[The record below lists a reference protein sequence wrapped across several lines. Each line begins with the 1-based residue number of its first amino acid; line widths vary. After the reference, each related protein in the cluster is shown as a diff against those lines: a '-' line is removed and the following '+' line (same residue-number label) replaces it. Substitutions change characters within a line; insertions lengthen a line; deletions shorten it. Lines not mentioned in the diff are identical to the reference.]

1 MLSHVVGAARMKG
14 LVDGRMQ
21 IVLADITTLEV
32 DVIVNA
38 ANAALCGGGGV
49 DGAIHDAAG
58 PELLAAC
65 RLLGSAQPGEVKLTE
80 GYRLPARMIAHAVGP
95 VWSGGDRNEDV
106 LLASC
111 YSNALALA
119 AEHGLRSIAFPSI
132 STGAFRFPIERA
144 ARIAL
149 TTVRD
154 GLAQH
159 ADIRRAV
166 FCCYDAADLRI
177 YKKVAA
183 RVLGVDASAAA
194 NAATRPGVDGEKP

>member
-1 MLSHVVGAARMKG
+1 MNRHLI
-14 LVDGRMQ
+14 GRIA

-32 DVIVNA
+32 DVVVNA

-58 PELLAAC
+58 PELLAEC
-65 RLLGSAQPGEVKLTE
+65 RLLGSAQPGEVKLTK
-80 GYRLPARMIAHAVGP
+80 GYRLPARFIAHAVGP
-95 VWSGGDRNEDV
+95 VWFGGDRNEEA

-111 YSNALALA
+111 YSNALTLA
-119 AEHGLRSIAFPSI
+119 AEHGLTSIAFPSI

-183 RVLGVDASAAA
+183 GVLGVGASPAASAAA
-194 NAATRPGVDGEKP
+194 RPGAGGKER